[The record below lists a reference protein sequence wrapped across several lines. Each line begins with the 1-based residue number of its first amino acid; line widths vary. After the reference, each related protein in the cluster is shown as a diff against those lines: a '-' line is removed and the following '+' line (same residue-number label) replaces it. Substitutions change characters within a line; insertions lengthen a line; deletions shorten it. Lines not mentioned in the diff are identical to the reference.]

1 MAKKRRISQA
11 ERRHMDYLRKKG
23 LAVGK
28 MYEGK
33 LLKARRAEVKRVLL
47 RCRDYGDP
55 EQWGTVIDAMLDES
69 GYYYDWM
76 RGLYLN
82 AGLPRAKSITRD
94 LSKSKAEDPSGMW
107 EQEISKYARE
117 RAGENIVSVEGTLKD
132 ELKKILRHRM
142 DTEDVVGVEKLTQ
155 QVFKDYGQIA
165 EWMVRRIAQTETMIG
180 LAQAGAVAADT
191 LDVGFT
197 KQWCCAHIRTRESH
211 LEMEK
216 VPPIDKDDFF
226 EVGPERAKM
235 LFPHDDSFGAP
246 AEEIINCACDVIR
259 RPK

>member
-1 MAKKRRISQA
+1 MAKKRRITQA

-28 MYEGK
+28 VYEGK

-55 EQWGTVIDAMLDES
+55 EQWPVVIDAMLDES

-76 RGLYLN
+76 KGLYLN

-94 LSKSKAEDPSGMW
+94 LSRSKAEDPSGMW
-107 EQEISKYARE
+107 EAELAAYAQE
-117 RAGENIVSVEGTLKD
+117 RAGSNIVSVTGSLKD
-132 ELKKILRHRM
+132 ELVKILRNRM
-142 DTEDVVGVEKLTQ
+142 DVDDVVSVEKLTQ
-155 QVFKDYGQIA
+155 QVFKDYGSIA

-180 LAQAGAVAADT
+180 LAQAGAIAADT

-197 KQWCCAHIRTRESH
+197 KQWSAVMIRTRESH
-211 LEMEK
+211 LQMDGVE
-216 VPPIDKDDFF
+216 IDQDDLF
-226 EVGPERAKM
+226 EVGEERAM
-235 LFPHDDSFGAP
+235 MRWPHDDSLGAP
-246 AEEIINCACDVIR
+246 AGEIINCACDVIR

>member
-28 MYEGK
+28 VYEGK

-55 EQWGTVIDAMLDES
+55 EQWPTVIDAMLDES

-94 LSKSKAEDPSGMW
+94 LSRSKAEDPSGMW
-107 EQEISKYARE
+107 EAELTAYAQD
-117 RAGENIVSVEGTLKD
+117 RAGSNIVSVTGSLKD
-132 ELKKILRHRM
+132 ELIKILRKRM
-142 DTEDVVGVEKLTQ
+142 DVEDAVGVEKLTQ

-180 LAQAGAVAADT
+180 LAQAGAIAADT

-197 KQWCCAHIRTRESH
+197 KQWSAVMIRTRESH
-211 LEMEK
+211 LAMDGIE
-216 VPPIDKDDFF
+216 IDQDDLF
-226 EVGPERAKM
+226 EVGEERAM
-235 LFPHDDSFGAP
+235 MRWPHDDSFGAP
-246 AEEIINCACDVIR
+246 AGEIINCACDVIR

>member
-1 MAKKRRISQA
+1 
-11 ERRHMDYLRKKG
+11 MDYLRKKG

-28 MYEGK
+28 VYEGK

-55 EQWGTVIDAMLDES
+55 EQWPTVIDAMLDES

-76 RGLYLN
+76 KGLYLN

-94 LSKSKAEDPSGMW
+94 LSRSKAEDPSGMW
-107 EQEISKYARE
+107 EAELSRYAQE
-117 RAGENIVSVEGTLKD
+117 RAGENIVSVTGSLKE
-132 ELKKILRHRM
+132 ELVKILRHQM
-142 DTEDVVGVEKLTQ
+142 DVQDAIGVEKLTQ
-155 QVFKDYGQIA
+155 LVFRDYGKVA

-197 KQWCCAHIRTRESH
+197 KQWSAVLIRTRESH
-211 LEMEK
+211 LQMDGVE
-216 VPPIDKDDFF
+216 VDRDDFF
-226 EVGPERAKM
+226 EVGEERAM
-235 LFPHDDSFGAP
+235 MRWPHDDAFGAP
-246 AEEIINCACDVIR
+246 AGEIINCACDVIR

>member
-1 MAKKRRISQA
+1 MAKKRKISQS

-28 MYEGK
+28 VYEGK

-94 LSKSKAEDPSGMW
+94 LSRSKAEDPSGMW
-107 EQEISKYARE
+107 ESELARYAQE
-117 RAGENIVSVEGTLKD
+117 RAGENIVSVSGSLKD
-132 ELKKILRHRM
+132 ELKKILRHQM
-142 DTEDVVGVEKLTQ
+142 DTGDAIGVEKLTQ
-155 QVFKDYGQIA
+155 LVFREYGNIA

-180 LAQAGAVAADT
+180 LAQAGAIAADT

-197 KQWCCAHIRTRESH
+197 KQWSAVLIRTRESH
-211 LEMEK
+211 LAMDGIE
-216 VPPIDKDDFF
+216 IDRDDLF
-226 EVGPERAKM
+226 EVGEERALM
-235 LFPHDDSFGAP
+235 RFPHDDAFGAP
-246 AEEIINCACDVIR
+246 AGEIINCACDVIR